1 MQQPRFAAQ
10 HSVIVRGT
18 WCPTTNL
25 TITMT
30 ILKFNLDSMDQATMM
45 APYVNKVSLT
55 TLEWND
61 DSRSHVLPPHG
72 LNPWEDAA
80 LPPHELNRWEDSQH
94 KHLSYHHMHSNMGR
108 TLNLPPHELNHREV
122 RLLRTTSVNH
132 SAGGTS
138 AVCIKDIKPFQC
150 HQTYL
155 IPILHHDCSFINKIE
170 SEVNTMTE
178 LVSFYRL
185 PCTNNH

>member
-1 MQQPRFAAQ
+1 
-10 HSVIVRGT
+10 
-18 WCPTTNL
+18 
-25 TITMT
+25 
-30 ILKFNLDSMDQATMM
+30 MM

-55 TLEWND
+55 TSEWND

-122 RLLRTTSVNH
+122 HLSRMRVGTLPNH
-132 SAGGTS
+132 SS
-138 AVCIKDIKPFQC
+138 ATTQVECLWLRSGFEPIEC
-150 HQTYL
+150 YQTYPIRIL
-155 IPILHHDCSFINKIE
+155 IRDCPFIIKNREKYIYKSKPDQKHKLYTTLLYSSCTHSSSPPKVDCKSLLILFEGGDSTCSFI
-170 SEVNTMTE
+170 
-178 LVSFYRL
+178 
-185 PCTNNH
+185 